1 MALLIGSEA
10 LSETSS
16 PSFPSDGIIERPGSV
31 PVAGE
36 SAHRERGQREGGS
49 TGGGVKIEGGW
60 DEANLPSVD
69 DCLHIG
75 IH

>member
-1 MALLIGSEA
+1 MNGLAPF
-10 LSETSS
+10 LSL
-16 PSFPSDGIIERPGSV
+16 
-31 PVAGE
+31 A
-36 SAHRERGQREGGS
+36 REHMGREDNGREGGS
-49 TGGGVKIEGGW
+49 TGGRVKIEGGW